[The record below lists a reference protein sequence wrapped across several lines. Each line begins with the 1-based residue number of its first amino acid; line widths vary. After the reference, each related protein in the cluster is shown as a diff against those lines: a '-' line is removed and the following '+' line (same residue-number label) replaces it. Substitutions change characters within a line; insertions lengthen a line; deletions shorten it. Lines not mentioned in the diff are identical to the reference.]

1 MSEAYAEM
9 IIEHVHRKSAV
20 LTPSDLP
27 CLKGVCSVNI
37 SSGCAHGCVYCYS
50 RSYSQAPPEGT
61 VRFYVNAL
69 EKMKAEWPR
78 KRKKPERVYFCP
90 SSDLFQPVPEI
101 LAAAYEMLAFI
112 LEQGARV
119 AITTKGRIPERHLAL
134 LSENADRVHVQV
146 GLITHRD
153 DVSAVLEPHAA
164 PVSARIAQAKR
175 LREAG
180 VAVKLRIAPIL
191 PGVTDDDETLS
202 ALCEIATR
210 CGITD
215 VIINALHLRP
225 VIRRS
230 LERKLPPEMLHRLLA
245 RYENAEPLRVSGRY
259 SQTPLPAGERI
270 ALFKRAKRIAEEHGL
285 RAHVCGCMNPDISK
299 ERCFLAGEERPAAR
313 EEATQMTLF
322 NESGEDV

>member
-1 MSEAYAEM
+1 M

-37 SSGCAHGCVYCYS
+37 SSGCAHECVYCYS

-61 VRFYVNAL
+61 VRFYANAL

-119 AITTKGRIPERHLAL
+119 AITTKGRIPERHLTL
-134 LSENADRVHVQV
+134 LSEDADRVHVQV
-146 GLITHRD
+146 GLTTHRD
-153 DVSAVLEPHAA
+153 DACALLEPHAA

-180 VAVKLRIAPIL
+180 VAVKLRVAPIL
-191 PGVTDDDETLS
+191 PGVTDDDETLC
-202 ALCEIATR
+202 ALCEIAAQ
-210 CGITD
+210 CGIMEV
-215 VIINALHLRP
+215 VINTLHLRP
-225 VIRRS
+225 AIRRS
-230 LERKLPPEMLHRLLA
+230 LERKLPPEMLHRLFA

-259 SQTPLPAGERI
+259 SQTPLPAGERM
-270 ALFKRAKRIAEEHGL
+270 ALFKRAKRIAEQHGL
-285 RAHVCGCMNPDISK
+285 RAYVCGCMNPDISK
-299 ERCFLAGEERPAAR
+299 ERCFLAGEDAGEELPAAR
-313 EEATQMTLF
+313 EATQMTLF
-322 NESGEDV
+322 NESGEEV